1 MSKIKYNPFTGE
13 LDLADDQTAL
23 NIVYD
28 LADHPLVHL
37 SNPSAGIGT
46 RQEALLMPKPNERLF
61 IGIPFNGTY
70 SIMPCSMIPPGG
82 AGVETFELIFMT
94 GSDFA
99 GEIEVPDNF
108 VWLKEPDFKADAIYA
123 IVIDFTVFGDDY
135 LGMIMWSE
143 ILI

>member
-28 LADHPLVHL
+28 LADHPLVSL
-37 SNPSAGIGT
+37 SNPSAGIGP
-46 RQEALLMPKPNERLF
+46 RQYALLMPKPNERLF

-70 SIMPCSMIPPGG
+70 CIMPCSMIPPGVT
-82 AGVETFELIFMT
+82 GVETFELMFMT

-99 GEIEVPDNF
+99 GEIVVPAGF
-108 VWLKEPDFKADAIYA
+108 VWLKEPDFKADAVYS
-123 IVIDFTVFGDDY
+123 IVIDLTVFGDDY
-135 LGMIMWSE
+135 WGMIMWSE